1 MASSM
6 AEGYQAAG
14 RLTAIMA
21 GGFLLGFGLIELEA
35 YLGVASGFLVLPSIL
50 LGVLVMWLVVS
61 EWELLEP
68 LGL

>member
-6 AEGYQAAG
+6 REGYQAAG
-14 RLTAIMA
+14 RLIAITT

-35 YLGVASGFLVLPSIL
+35 YLGYASGLLVVPSVL
-50 LGVLVMWLVVS
+50 LGLLVMWLVVS